1 MKYEDI
7 KIAPSILSADFTKL
21 GEQIVEAQFAGAD
34 LIHIDVMDGRF
45 VPNITMGPLV
55 VKAVKRVATIPLDVH
70 LMIVEPEKYIKEFA
84 DAGADTI
91 TVHIEASPHLHRTL
105 SQIKDA
111 GCKVGVALN
120 PHTPPE
126 SLNEILNMLDI
137 INVMTVN
144 PGFGGQVF
152 IQRMTSKIATLRAM
166 ISNEHL
172 DIDIEVDGGIN
183 KETISSAVQ
192 AGANVMI
199 AGSTVFD
206 HPDGIAAGIE
216 ELRKALRDELE

>member
-1 MKYEDI
+1 MNYEDI
-7 KIAPSILSADFTKL
+7 KIAPSILAADFTKL
-21 GEQIVEAQFAGAD
+21 GEQVQEAQSAGAD

-70 LMIVEPEKYIKEFA
+70 LMIVEPERYIDEFV
-84 DAGADTI
+84 DAGADAI

-111 GCKVGVALN
+111 GCNVGVALN
-120 PHTPPE
+120 PHTPAE
-126 SLNEILNMLDI
+126 AINEVLDMLDI
-137 INVMTVN
+137 ITVMTVN
-144 PGFGGQVF
+144 PGFGGQKF
-152 IQRMTSKIATLRAM
+152 IQRMTSKIAKLRAM
-166 ISNEHL
+166 IRNEHL

-183 KETISSAVQ
+183 VATISSAVQ

-199 AGSTVFD
+199 AGSCVFGHD
-206 HPDGIAAGIE
+206 DGIKAGID
-216 ELRKALRDELE
+216 ALRQALRAEVE

>member
-1 MKYEDI
+1 MNYEDI
-7 KIAPSILSADFTKL
+7 KIAPSILAADFTKL
-21 GEQIVEAQFAGAD
+21 GEQVIEAQSAGAD

-45 VPNITMGPLV
+45 VPNITMGSLV

-70 LMIVEPEKYIKEFA
+70 LMIVEPERYIDEFVN
-84 DAGADTI
+84 AGADAI

-120 PHTPPE
+120 PHTPAE
-126 SLNEILNMLDI
+126 ALNEVLNMLDI
-137 INVMTVN
+137 ITVMTVN
-144 PGFGGQVF
+144 PGFGGQKF
-152 IQRMTSKIATLRAM
+152 IQRMTSKIAKLRAM
-166 ISNEHL
+166 IRDEHL

-183 KETISSAVQ
+183 VETISSAVQ

-199 AGSTVFD
+199 AGSCVFGHD
-206 HPDGIAAGIE
+206 DGIKAGIDV
-216 ELRKALRDELE
+216 LRQALRAEVE